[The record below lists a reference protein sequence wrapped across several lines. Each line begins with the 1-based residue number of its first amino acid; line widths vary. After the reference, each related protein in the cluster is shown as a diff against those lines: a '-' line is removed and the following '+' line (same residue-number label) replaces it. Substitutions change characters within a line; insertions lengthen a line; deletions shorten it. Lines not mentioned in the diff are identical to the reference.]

1 MLKLPVVEKCGN
13 CEKISEGFCSVYVNP
28 AGKWA
33 VGGCFIATH
42 IKKLA
47 VEKKK
52 VNPIKA
58 SKRGAQG
65 FIIPTDK

>member
-1 MLKLPVVEKCGN
+1 
-13 CEKISEGFCSVYVNP
+13 VNP

-42 IKKLA
+42 IKRTM

-52 VNPIKA
+52 VNPLKA
-58 SKRGAQG
+58 SKRGASV
-65 FIIPTDK
+65 IIPPMK

>member
-1 MLKLPVVEKCGN
+1 MLKMPVIEKCGN
-13 CEKISEGFCSVYVNP
+13 CEKIKDGFCTVYVNP

-42 IKKLA
+42 IKRTM

-52 VNPIKA
+52 VNPLKA
-58 SKRGAQG
+58 SKRGASV
-65 FIIPTDK
+65 IIPPMK